1 MENNDSYT
9 VFIPNTVVGYT
20 INFFNFL
27 WAYSEYCIDN
37 HMV

>member
-1 MENNDSYT
+1 MENNDSYN
-9 VFIPNTVVGYT
+9 VSILNTVVGYT
-20 INFFNFL
+20 INFFNFM